1 MPTTNNIK
9 KTYSNRYCDKPLLIM
24 PTCHN
29 VCFEHT
35 FKTPIMRNY
44 LTIAL
49 IALTMTNTV
58 AANETVVKSGYY
70 QRNSSENIAE
80 GLTTYSKTT
89 NNAINDFE
97 TAASKKA
104 MVLTDEQNATNKKNA
119 NNTGYVAEDGGTI
132 FCDITLEE
140 ALEKAKAEGKY
151 VLINFHTATCAPCRK
166 MEKVVFPQPQCGE
179 YINKH
184 FVSIMINGEDDGIG
198 TEWAKKYNIFIY
210 PTYLILSSEYFK
222 VGEIL
227 GAEFDVNKFLDMI
240 KAIVQ
245 QAEKK

>member
-1 MPTTNNIK
+1 
-9 KTYSNRYCDKPLLIM
+9 
-24 PTCHN
+24 
-29 VCFEHT
+29 
-35 FKTPIMRNY
+35 MRNY

-49 IALTMTNTV
+49 IALAIANTV
-58 AANETVVKSGYY
+58 AANETVVKSEYY
-70 QRNSSENIAE
+70 QRKSSEILLKE
-80 GLTTYSKTT
+80 TTYSETT
-89 NNAINDFE
+89 NNAMNDFE
-97 TAASKKA
+97 TAVIKKA
-104 MVLTDEQNATNKKNA
+104 MVLTDEQNATNKKIA
-119 NNTGYVAEDGGTI
+119 NNIGKVAEDGGTR
-132 FCDITLEE
+132 FFDITLEE

-184 FVSIMINGEDDGIG
+184 FVPIMINGEDDGIG
-198 TEWAKKYNIFIY
+198 TEWAKKYNIFIF
-210 PTYLILSSEYFK
+210 PTYLILSSECFK

-240 KAIVQ
+240 KVIVQ

>member
-1 MPTTNNIK
+1 
-9 KTYSNRYCDKPLLIM
+9 
-24 PTCHN
+24 
-29 VCFEHT
+29 
-35 FKTPIMRNY
+35 MRNY

-49 IALTMTNTV
+49 IALAIANTV
-58 AANETVVKSGYY
+58 AANETVVKSEYY
-70 QRNSSENIAE
+70 QRKSSEILLKE
-80 GLTTYSKTT
+80 TTYSETT
-89 NNAINDFE
+89 NNAMNDFE
-97 TAASKKA
+97 TAVIKKA
-104 MVLTDEQNATNKKNA
+104 MILTDEQNATNKKIA
-119 NNTGYVAEDGGTI
+119 NNIGKVAEDGGTR
-132 FCDITLEE
+132 FFDITLEE

-184 FVSIMINGEDDGIG
+184 FVPIMINGEDDGIG
-198 TEWAKKYNIFIY
+198 TEWAKKYNIFIF
-210 PTYLILSSEYFK
+210 PTYLILSSECFK

-227 GAEFDVNKFLDMI
+227 GAEFDVNKFLDII

>member
-1 MPTTNNIK
+1 
-9 KTYSNRYCDKPLLIM
+9 
-24 PTCHN
+24 
-29 VCFEHT
+29 
-35 FKTPIMRNY
+35 MRNY

-49 IALTMTNTV
+49 IALAIANTV
-58 AANETVVKSGYY
+58 AANETVVKSEYY
-70 QRNSSENIAE
+70 QRKSSEILLKE
-80 GLTTYSKTT
+80 TTYSETT
-89 NNAINDFE
+89 NNVMNDFE
-97 TAASKKA
+97 TAVIKKA
-104 MVLTDEQNATNKKNA
+104 MVLTDEQNATNKKIA
-119 NNTGYVAEDGGTI
+119 NNIGKVAEDGGTR
-132 FCDITLEE
+132 FFDITLEE

-184 FVSIMINGEDDGIG
+184 FVPIMINGEDDGIG
-198 TEWAKKYNIFIY
+198 TEWANKYNIFIF
-210 PTYLILSSEYFK
+210 PTYLILSSECFR

-227 GAEFDVNKFLDMI
+227 GAEFDVNKFLDII